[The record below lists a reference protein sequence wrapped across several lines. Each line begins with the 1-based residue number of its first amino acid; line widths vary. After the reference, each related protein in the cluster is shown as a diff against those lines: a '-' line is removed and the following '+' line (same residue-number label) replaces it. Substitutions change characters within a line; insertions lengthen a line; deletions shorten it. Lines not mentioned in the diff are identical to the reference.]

1 MLVSSF
7 VCFYAVNITTSF
19 KTHGL
24 VRDQYFSTV
33 ELTQLREGE
42 TKVDYLIQLDNGE
55 SDNDGKYLMSQFL
68 LKNLKSAVEMQQY
81 FQQLRPLD
89 VLDEKDGE
97 AIAEIFMLVHAKSEK
112 EQAMI
117 SNLSLASIRV
127 NAVISS
133 H

>member
-1 MLVSSF
+1 
-7 VCFYAVNITTSF
+7 VNITTSF

-97 AIAEIFMLVHAKSEK
+97 AIAEKFMLVHAKSEK